1 MARFSGFEDLEEF
14 VREILCRRADLDH
27 STPMVRHYL
36 TRQGRLC
43 AVEFTLVAPR
53 AVRLS
58 AIWDPRAARILFY
71 DQNLE
76 RFQVE
81 TVTGLSVEHIPLEKT
96 LRPLA
101 SAWRGK

>member
-36 TRQGRLC
+36 HRQSRLC

-58 AIWDPRAARILFY
+58 AIWDLRAARVLFY

-81 TVTGLSVEHIPLEKT
+81 TVTGLSVEHIPVEKT
-96 LRPLA
+96 PVL
-101 SAWRGK
+101 